1 MSAQPSPKRRKTGH
15 GSAPVKDLYEARA
28 DLYYDDGNIIIAAE
42 DAAFKV
48 HRTILS
54 QHSQVFKDMFV
65 MDSAAEEGEIFDGCP
80 VVRVSE
86 KPRHM
91 GFFLQAIYGVIKMD
105 DELEWE
111 DAECLVIVARRY
123 AADGILE
130 DLKSCLDRL
139 VPITL
144 KEFDAKWAS
153 GDNAWVYY
161 GTRYLEMIVA
171 DEDLPHLTSCL
182 CILYYIDLH
191 EDGMW
196 RPREIVPRYFRGLTL
211 LSTEVPRFIFK
222 VIAPKADGSA
232 CCQKAW
238 QQILREAQQD
248 CLMTG
253 KFLRQH
259 HPLDFI
265 RDLPQRRAGRE
276 LCWEC
281 FIGFK
286 DSAQRYREDLW
297 SRLPQIFELGDSW
310 EKWHTYCNQWE

>member
-15 GSAPVKDLYEARA
+15 DTAAAVFHKAI
-28 DLYYDDGNIIIAAE
+28 LYYDDGNIIIVVR
-42 DAAFKV
+42 DDMAFKV
-48 HRTILS
+48 HRTILC
-54 QHSQVFKDMFV
+54 QHSQVFRDMFV
-65 MDSAAEEGEIFDGCP
+65 VGSETEEGERFDGCP

-86 KPRHM
+86 STVEM
-91 GFFLQAIYGVIKMD
+91 GIFLQTLYGKINMD
-105 DELEWE
+105 SDLTS
-111 DAECLVIVARRY
+111 DHARLLVRVARKY

-130 DLKSCLDRL
+130 NLKSYLDHL
-139 VPITL
+139 LPMTL

-153 GDNAWVYY
+153 RDRSWVYD
-161 GTRYLEMIVA
+161 GIQYLKAIVNN
-171 DEDLPHLTSCL
+171 EDLPHLTSSL
-182 CILYYIDLH
+182 CILYYIDLSAD
-191 EDGMW
+191 ERW
-196 RPREIVPRYFRGLTL
+196 KFCEIIPRYFRGLTL

-238 QQILREAQQD
+238 KQILREAQED
-248 CLMTG
+248 CLMTK

-265 RDLPQRRAGRE
+265 RDLPQGRAGRE

-286 DSAQRYREDLW
+286 DSAQKYREDLW

-310 EKWHTYCNQWE
+310 DKWHNYYESR